1 MRITESK
8 LRKLIRELLAEQA
21 ELPATLYHASYGPLA
36 DSIHQSGLG
45 GDRDTMWDDSVRGVV
60 YLALDPDVA
69 FSYAETSDAAWDKFE
84 TDEGLPIVTLEIDTS
99 QLDKKLFKIDS
110 NVQDNQGETLE
121 YHGIVPPQAISE
133 LERKMV

>member
-1 MRITESK
+1 MKEILTEW
-8 LRKLIRELLAEQA
+8 RKFINEQ
-21 ELPATLYHASYGPLA
+21 EQLEIPPVLYHATYEPLLK
-36 DSIHQSGLG
+36 SVQGEGLG
-45 GDRDTMWDDSVRGVV
+45 GLRDTQYEDSVRGVV

-110 NVQDNQGETLE
+110 NVQGNQGETLE
-121 YHGIVPPQAISE
+121 YHGVVPPQAISVTG
-133 LERKMV
+133 RTMA